1 LQKRFILTSIDKG
14 NDNMKIKVVFA
25 LLGSIIICM
34 LGIAIGSVLIPFND
48 IIAVIGSKVLGTAK
62 DAGIDKVTL
71 SIIWDMRI
79 PRVLMAFA
87 VGAALSVSGAIMQS
101 TLKNPLASSYTLG
114 VSSGAAFGAGIVIT
128 AGLTLPILGFLT
140 LPLAGFIFGMLTVLG
155 AVAFAASMDRS
166 MDTNTII
173 LSGMVFSLFVN
184 AMLTLMSSLKRED
197 AQKLIMWQMGSF
209 SQKSWVHVMI
219 FLPIAFILIFFT
231 LFYVRELDLLTFGE
245 EHAKAAGVDANK
257 VKWILLGL
265 SSALTGCAVS
275 FSGVIGFVDLV
286 APHVVRKIYGS
297 SHRIVVPI
305 SAIFG
310 GCFMVVADLIARTII
325 SPSELPVG
333 AVTALVGAPFFGYV
347 YFSGRKR

>member
-1 LQKRFILTSIDKG
+1 MQKQFTLTSIDT
-14 NDNMKIKVVFA
+14 MKVKVIFT
-25 LLGSIIICM
+25 LLGCFIICI
-34 LGIAIGSVLIPFND
+34 LGIAIGSVIVPFND
-48 IIAVIGSKVLGTAK
+48 IVTVVWNKAFGVAK
-62 DAGIDKVTL
+62 SSNIDAITS

-87 VGAALSVSGAIMQS
+87 VGASLSVSGAIMQS

-114 VSSGAAFGAGIVIT
+114 VSSGAAFGAGIVIMT
-128 AGLTLPILGFLT
+128 GITVPILGFLT
-140 LPLAGFIFGMLTVLG
+140 LPSVGFVSGLLTVFG
-155 AVAFAASMDRS
+155 AVAFAASIDRN

-173 LSGMVFSLFVN
+173 LAGMVFSLFVN

-197 AQKLIMWQMGSF
+197 AQRLIMWQMGSF
-209 SQKSWVHVMI
+209 SQKSWNYVVI
-219 FLPIAFILIFFT
+219 FLPIAAILIFLT

-245 EHAKAAGVDANK
+245 EHAKAAGVDTNK

-275 FSGVIGFVDLV
+275 FTGVIGFVDLV
-286 APHVVRKIYGS
+286 APHVVRKLFGS

-305 SAIFG
+305 SALFG
-310 GCFMVVADLIARTII
+310 GAFMVVADLIARTII

-333 AVTALVGAPFFGYV
+333 AVTALVGAPFFVYV
-347 YFSGRKR
+347 YFSGRKRR

>member
-1 LQKRFILTSIDKG
+1 
-14 NDNMKIKVVFA
+14 MKIKIIFT
-25 LLGSIIICM
+25 LLGCVIICI
-34 LGIAIGSVLIPFND
+34 LGIAIGSVIIPFDD
-48 IIAVIGSKVLGTAK
+48 IIAVIGNKVFGAANNNNI
-62 DAGIDKVTL
+62 DAITS

-79 PRVLMAFA
+79 PRVFMAFA

-114 VSSGAAFGAGIVIT
+114 VSSGAAFGAGIVIMS
-128 AGLTLPILGFLT
+128 GFIIPLIGGFT
-140 LPLAGFIFGMLTVLG
+140 LPLVGFVCGLITVFG
-155 AVAFAASMDRS
+155 AVAFAASMDKS

-173 LSGMVFSLFVN
+173 LAGMVFSLFVN
-184 AMLTLMSSLKRED
+184 AMLTLMSSIKRED

-209 SQKSWVHVMI
+209 SQKSWNYVVI
-219 FLPIAFILIFFT
+219 FLPIAIVLIFLT

-245 EHAKAAGVDANK
+245 EHAKAAGVDVNK

-286 APHVVRKIYGS
+286 APHVVRKIFGA
-297 SHRIVVPI
+297 SHRIVIPI
-305 SAIFG
+305 SALFG
-310 GCFMVVADLIARTII
+310 GAFMVVADLIARTII

-347 YFSGRKR
+347 YFSGRKRR

>member
-1 LQKRFILTSIDKG
+1 M
-14 NDNMKIKVVFA
+14 NKIKIIFA
-25 LLGSIIICM
+25 LIGSFIICI
-34 LGIAIGSVLIPFND
+34 LGIAIGSVIIPFND
-48 IIAVIGSKVLGTAK
+48 IIMVIGNKIFGVAK
-62 DAGIDKVTL
+62 NANIDTVTL

-79 PRVLMAFA
+79 PRVIIAFA

-114 VSSGAAFGAGIVIT
+114 VSSGAAFGAGIVIMT
-128 AGLTLPILGFLT
+128 GITLPVLGFLT
-140 LPLAGFIFGMLTVLG
+140 LPLAGFISGMLTVLG
-155 AVAFAASMDRS
+155 AVAFAASMDKN

-184 AMLTLMSSLKRED
+184 AMLTLMSALKKED
-197 AQKLIMWQMGSF
+197 AQRLIMWQMGSF
-209 SQKSWVHVMI
+209 SQKTWIHVMI
-219 FLPIAFILIFFT
+219 FLPIAIILIFIT
-231 LFYVRELDLLTFGE
+231 LFYTSELDLLTFGE

-286 APHVVRKIYGS
+286 APHVVRKLFGS
-297 SHRIVVPI
+297 NHRIVIPI
-305 SAIFG
+305 SALFG
-310 GCFMVVADLIARTII
+310 GSFMVIADLIARTIL

-347 YFSGRKR
+347 YFSGRKRR